1 MEEEV
6 DFILEKDNLFNLFG
20 IKVTKKTKGETVKR
34 LSMDYLRVT
43 NYLIDRGTRFTVV
56 LISSHHCVSPL
67 FQGAR

>member
-6 DFILEKDNLFNLFG
+6 DFILEKDNPFNLFG
-20 IKVTKKTKGETVKR
+20 IKVIKKTKGETVKR
-34 LSMDYLRVT
+34 LSVEHLGVT

-56 LISSHHCVSPL
+56 LTSSHDCVSPL